1 MMAVMED
8 PRRLADI
15 LPALPIFPLPNCVLL
30 PGGLLPL
37 HVFEPRYREL
47 TRDCLAGHHLMGI
60 ARLRAGSRPEVA
72 AAGKPAVPAVYER
85 IGVGRIICS
94 EELPD
99 GRFALL
105 LRGVGRVEIARE
117 LRSERPY
124 RMVEARMLDDDRCD
138 PGDANDHLRRLVS
151 LCDRLAEILEQGGP
165 QLRDLVRSSTNPG
178 AAADAIAA
186 ALIMDP
192 DMRQE
197 LLEATCP
204 LTRLQRTLGHV
215 SHVLC
220 ELAPCDGGVN

>member
-1 MMAVMED
+1 MAVMED
-8 PRRLADI
+8 PRGLAEG
-15 LPALPIFPLPNCVLL
+15 LPSLPIFPLPNCVLL

-37 HVFEPRYREL
+37 HVFEPRYRQM

-60 ARLRAGSRPEVA
+60 ARMRPNQAKVDS
-72 AAGKPAVPAVYER
+72 PAVYER
-85 IGVGRIICS
+85 LGIGRIICS

-105 LRGVGRVEIARE
+105 LRGIGRAQIARE
-117 LRSERPY
+117 LDSARLY
-124 RMVEARMLDDDRCD
+124 RMVEAKLLDDDRCD
-138 PGDANDHLRRLVS
+138 PLDANDHLRRLIS
-151 LCDRLAEILEQGGP
+151 LCDRLAEVLEHGGP
-165 QLRDLVRSSTNPG
+165 QLRDLVRSSDSPG

-204 LTRLQRTLGHV
+204 LTRLQVTLGHV